1 VEILNDLNELKKI
14 AEKKLTK
21 NDSAHDFEHVMRVY
35 RNAEKICRSEK
46 IDSKLVLTSVLLHD
60 IVSFPKNDKRSKF
73 SSSQSAKFA
82 KKILSKMNFDEDE
95 IRIIYDAIIQHSFS
109 KNQKPKTIVG
119 KILQD
124 ADRLDAIGAI
134 GIARAFTTG
143 GFTKRQIYNAKDP
156 FCLKRDPNDNS
167 WTLDHFFK
175 KLLILEKKMYTKY
188 AKKEASKRT
197 KILKKYLSD
206 LKHEI

>member
-1 VEILNDLNELKKI
+1 MNALNELKKI
-14 AEKKLTK
+14 AEKKLAK

-46 IDSKLVLTSVLLHD
+46 IDSKLVLISVLLHD
-60 IVSFPKNDKRSKF
+60 IVSFPKNDKRSK
-73 SSSQSAKFA
+73 SSSLQSAKLA
-82 KKILSKMNFDEDE
+82 KKILNKMNFDEDE

-143 GFTKRQIYNAKDP
+143 GFTKRQIYNTKDP
-156 FCLKRDPNDNS
+156 FCSNRDPNDKS

-175 KLLILEKKMYTKY
+175 KLFVLEKKMHTRY
-188 AKKEASKRT
+188 AKKEASNRT
-197 KILKKYLSD
+197 KILKKYISD

>member
-1 VEILNDLNELKKI
+1 MSFLKKTDDEIFKI
-14 AEKKLTK
+14 AEPMWK
-21 NDSAHDFEHVMRVY
+21 NLVKSSNRKNSAFQS
-35 RNAEKICRSEK
+35 AKQSEK
-46 IDSKLVLTSVLLHD
+46 ILKEN
-60 IVSFPKNDKRSKF
+60 SFTN
-73 SSSQSAKFA
+73 
-82 KKILSKMNFDEDE
+82 DE
-95 IRIIYDAIIQHSFS
+95 IGIICDAIREHSFS
-109 KNQKPKTIVG
+109 RDKTPSTIEG

-143 GFTKRQIYNAKDP
+143 GFTKRPIYNTKDP
-156 FCLKRDPNDNS
+156 FCSKRDPNDNS

-175 KLLILEKKMYTKY
+175 KLLVLDKKMHTKY

>member
-1 VEILNDLNELKKI
+1 MNALNELKNI
-14 AEKKLTK
+14 AEKKLAK
-21 NDSAHDFEHVMRVY
+21 NDSAHDFEHVMRGY

-46 IDSKLVLTSVLLHD
+46 IDSKLVLISVLLHD
-60 IVSFPKNDKRSKF
+60 IVSFPKNDKRSK
-73 SSSQSAKFA
+73 SSSLQSAKLA
-82 KKILSKMNFDEDE
+82 KKILNKMNFDEDE

-143 GFTKRQIYNAKDP
+143 GFTKRQIYNTKDP
-156 FCLKRDPNDNS
+156 FCSNRDPNDKS

-175 KLLILEKKMYTKY
+175 KLFVLEKKMHTRY
-188 AKKEASKRT
+188 AKKEASNRT
-197 KILKKYLSD
+197 KILKKYISD

>member
-1 VEILNDLNELKKI
+1 MNALNKLKKI
-14 AEKKLTK
+14 TEKKLAK

-35 RNAEKICRSEK
+35 RNAEKICKSEK
-46 IDSKLVLTSVLLHD
+46 VDSKLVLTSVLLHD
-60 IVSFPKNDKRSKF
+60 IVSFPKNDKRSKS
-73 SSSQSAKFA
+73 SSSQSAKLA

-95 IRIIYDAIIQHSFS
+95 IRIIYDAIMQHSFS
-109 KNQKPKTIVG
+109 KNQKPKTLVG

-143 GFTKRQIYNAKDP
+143 GFTKRQIYNTKDP
-156 FCLKRDPNDNS
+156 FCSNRYPNDKS
-167 WTLDHFFK
+167 RTLDHFFK
-175 KLLILEKKMYTKY
+175 KLLVLEKKMHTRY

>member
-1 VEILNDLNELKKI
+1 MNALNELKNI
-14 AEKKLTK
+14 AEKKLAK

-46 IDSKLVLTSVLLHD
+46 IDSKLVLISVLLHD
-60 IVSFPKNDKRSKF
+60 IVSFPKNDKRSK
-73 SSSQSAKFA
+73 SSSLQSAKLA
-82 KKILSKMNFDEDE
+82 KKILNKMNFDEDE

-143 GFTKRQIYNAKDP
+143 GFTKRQIYNTKDP
-156 FCLKRDPNDNS
+156 FCSKRDPNDKS

-175 KLLILEKKMYTKY
+175 KLLVLEKKMHTRY
-188 AKKEASKRT
+188 AKKEASNRT
-197 KILKKYLSD
+197 KILKKYISD